1 MYSWMLQLILKP
13 NVLVSDSIKDGIW
26 DCRWKNILNYS
37 VASNYTDLDEAPV
50 EVLRMD
56 LAWGHVSRLSGTY
69 VGDSFRKWVL
79 SQIKQMILSTL
90 QYLHVY
96 SH

>member
-1 MYSWMLQLILKP
+1 MLQLILKP
-13 NVLVSDSIKDGIW
+13 NVLVSDSIKNKDGIW
-26 DCRWKNILNYS
+26 DCGWKNILNYS
-37 VASNYTDLDEAPV
+37 VASNYAGLDEAPV

-56 LAWGHVSRLSGTY
+56 LTWGHVSRLSGTY
-69 VGDSFRKWVL
+69 IGDSFRKWVL

-96 SH
+96 SR